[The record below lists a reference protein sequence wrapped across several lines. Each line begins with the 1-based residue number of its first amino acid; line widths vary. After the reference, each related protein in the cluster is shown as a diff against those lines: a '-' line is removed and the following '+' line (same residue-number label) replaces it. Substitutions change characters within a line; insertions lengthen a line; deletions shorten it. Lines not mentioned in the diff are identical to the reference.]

1 MKWAHNYTKSNVET
15 HWNSEEKKKLSDV
28 ELASSSAL
36 GWIVL
41 DLDIW
46 VRFGFNYGIGFKIN
60 FVLGICIRFGFV
72 LNNWVK
78 LVFGICLW
86 CL

>member
-1 MKWAHNYTKSNVET
+1 ML
-15 HWNSEEKKKLSDV
+15 KKLDDV
-28 ELASSSAL
+28 ESTSSSAL
-36 GWIVL
+36 GRIVL

-60 FVLGICIRFGFV
+60 SVLGICIRFGFV
-72 LNNWVK
+72 LNDWVK
-78 LVFGICLW
+78 LVFGICIR

>member
-1 MKWAHNYTKSNVET
+1 MEFRR
-15 HWNSEEKKKLSDV
+15 KKKKADV
-28 ELASSSAL
+28 ESTSSSAL
-36 GWIVL
+36 GRIVL

-72 LNNWVK
+72 LNNLVK

>member
-1 MKWAHNYTKSNVET
+1 ML
-15 HWNSEEKKKLSDV
+15 KKLADV
-28 ELASSSAL
+28 ESTSSSAL
-36 GWIVL
+36 GRIVL

-46 VRFGFNYGIGFKIN
+46 VRFGFNYGIEFKIN
-60 FVLGICIRFGFV
+60 YVLGICIRFGFL

>member
-15 HWNSEEKKKLSDV
+15 HWNSEEKKKLVDV
-28 ELASSSAL
+28 ESTSSSAL

-46 VRFGFNYGIGFKIN
+46 VRFGFNYGIGLK
-60 FVLGICIRFGFV
+60 
-72 LNNWVK
+72 
-78 LVFGICLW
+78 
-86 CL
+86 

>member
-15 HWNSEEKKKLSDV
+15 HWNSEEKKKLAYAKS
-28 ELASSSAL
+28 ASSSAL

-41 DLDIW
+41 GLDIW

-60 FVLGICIRFGFV
+60 FVLDICIRFGFV
-72 LNNWVK
+72 LDNWVK
-78 LVFGICLW
+78 LVFSVCPW

>member
-1 MKWAHNYTKSNVET
+1 ML
-15 HWNSEEKKKLSDV
+15 KKLADV
-28 ELASSSAL
+28 ESTSSSAL
-36 GWIVL
+36 GRIVL

-46 VRFGFNYGIGFKIN
+46 VRFGLNYGIGFKIN
-60 FVLGICIRFGFV
+60 SVLGICIIFGFV
-72 LNNWVK
+72 LNNLLK

>member
-1 MKWAHNYTKSNVET
+1 MEFRR
-15 HWNSEEKKKLSDV
+15 KKILADV
-28 ELASSSAL
+28 ESTSSSAL
-36 GWIVL
+36 GRIVL

-60 FVLGICIRFGFV
+60 FVLGICSWFGSV
-72 LNNWVK
+72 LNSLIK

-86 CL
+86 CV

>member
-15 HWNSEEKKKLSDV
+15 HWNSEEKKKLADV
-28 ELASSSAL
+28 ESASSSAL

-46 VRFGFNYGIGFKIN
+46 VRFGFNGFKKN
-60 FVLGICIRFGFV
+60 FVLSICIRFG
-72 LNNWVK
+72 LN
-78 LVFGICLW
+78 
-86 CL
+86 